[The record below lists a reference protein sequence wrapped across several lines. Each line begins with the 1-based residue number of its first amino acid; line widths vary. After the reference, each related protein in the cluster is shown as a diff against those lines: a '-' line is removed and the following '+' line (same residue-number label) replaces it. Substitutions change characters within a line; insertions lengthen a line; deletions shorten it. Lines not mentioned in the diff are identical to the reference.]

1 MIDFARAK
9 IVFALAMAGI
19 LFAIHPLI
27 RDHGT
32 AGFEFFGIILQFQV
46 LYYTFL
52 GLLGCTV
59 YFYAVDFLYENP
71 MNFANRVG
79 NLFYAIALLFPPVFA
94 VVALSITVAEAIV
107 WISDSP
113 LAGEVSKIAFT
124 IIAGTAGLLIARG
137 LSLRMNQRVTL
148 PTPPDVA
155 EDPAIEPAPA
165 TV

>member
-27 RDHGT
+27 QNHGT
-32 AGFEFFGIILQFQV
+32 MGFEFFGVILQFQV

-52 GLLGCTV
+52 GLLGGTV

-71 MNFANRVG
+71 MGFANRVG
-79 NLFYAIALLFPPVFA
+79 NLFYALALLFPPVFA

-113 LAGEVSKIAFT
+113 WPERFQK
-124 IIAGTAGLLIARG
+124 
-137 LSLRMNQRVTL
+137 
-148 PTPPDVA
+148 
-155 EDPAIEPAPA
+155 
-165 TV
+165 